1 MSLPP
6 PPPPPSAP
14 QPASAPPLPRCYRH
28 PDREG
33 GRSCTRCGKSACSE
47 CLVQAAV
54 GSHCV
59 DCAKASRP
67 DARTRATYWN
77 AGQLMLV
84 TKVLIAMNVAV
95 FVLVAIADPKSLTGG
110 GGITEMQLRLGLN
123 KLLLSVTHEWYRLVT
138 SGFLHFGFIH
148 IGFNMLL
155 LYQLGQILERAL
167 GRLGFGLLYAAGLLG
182 GSFGVLILNGNSTA
196 ITGGASGAVFGLMA
210 AAAIGMHRQGI
221 NIFRTGI
228 GTTLILNLVL
238 TFTISGISIG
248 GHLGGAVAGAICGWF
263 MLAPRHRRT
272 GPAWQV
278 FAAPTAVILVSV
290 VGSVALALAV

>member
-1 MSLPP
+1 M
-6 PPPPPSAP
+6 
-14 QPASAPPLPRCYRH
+14 
-28 PDREG
+28 
-33 GRSCTRCGKSACSE
+33 
-47 CLVQAAV
+47 QAAV

-77 AGQLMLV
+77 AGQTILV
-84 TKVLIAMNVAV
+84 TKALIAINVAV
-95 FVLVAIADPKSLTGG
+95 FVFVAIADPRSLTGG
-110 GGITEMQLRLGLN
+110 GRVTEMQINLGLSRPI
-123 KLLLSVTHEWYRLVT
+123 LVYTHEWYRLVT

-182 GSFGVLILNGNSTA
+182 GSFGVVILTGNSA
-196 ITGGASGAVFGLMA
+196 ALTGGASGAVFGLMA
-210 AAAIGMHRQGI
+210 AAAIGMHRQGV

-248 GHLGGAVAGAICGWF
+248 GHVGGAIAGAICGWF

-278 FAAPTAVILVSV
+278 FAVPAAVILVSV
-290 VGSVALALAV
+290 VGSVALTLAS

>member
-1 MSLPP
+1 
-6 PPPPPSAP
+6 
-14 QPASAPPLPRCYRH
+14 
-28 PDREG
+28 
-33 GRSCTRCGKSACSE
+33 
-47 CLVQAAV
+47 VQAAV

-95 FVLVAIADPKSLTGG
+95 FVLVAIADPRSLTGG
-110 GGITEMQLRLGLN
+110 GGITEMQFRLGLN

>member
-1 MSLPP
+1 
-6 PPPPPSAP
+6 
-14 QPASAPPLPRCYRH
+14 
-28 PDREG
+28 
-33 GRSCTRCGKSACSE
+33 
-47 CLVQAAV
+47 
-54 GSHCV
+54 
-59 DCAKASRP
+59 
-67 DARTRATYWN
+67 
-77 AGQLMLV
+77 
-84 TKVLIAMNVAV
+84 VLIAMNVAV

-110 GGITEMQLRLGLN
+110 AVTEMQFRLGLN

-167 GRLGFGLLYAAGLLG
+167 GRLGFGMLYAASLLG
-182 GSFGVLILNGNSTA
+182 GSFGVLILNGDSRS

-210 AAAIGMHRQGI
+210 AAAIGMHRQ
-221 NIFRTGI
+221 
-228 GTTLILNLVL
+228 
-238 TFTISGISIG
+238 GISIG

-278 FAAPTAVILVSV
+278 FAVPTAVIVVSV
-290 VGSVALALAV
+290 VGSVALTLAV